1 MACRQPAEGRKE
13 GRKVWTEG
21 WRKGVPI
28 NNTPRR
34 GATVATPIT
43 PIDTRISIRAR
54 TNTWLAF
61 ETSIRSNISK
71 LPRRYIFLSLRKLS
85 AKRRPRAFE
94 EPAET
99 SRSANEFINGS
110 RCVSSALHPLL
121 GDHFDVYRAKT
132 HLDYN
137 AFVAI
142 TRSKIHET
150 VDSILDGPSM

>member
-71 LPRRYIFLSLRKLS
+71 LPRRYIFLSLRELS

-110 RCVSSALHPLL
+110 RCVSRALHPLL
-121 GDHFDVYRAKT
+121 FDVYLAKT
-132 HLDYN
+132 YLDYN

>member
-85 AKRRPRAFE
+85 AKRPQEDRAPLKSQPRPREAQMNLLMVRGVYTERCIHSSGIALMFTVQK
-94 EPAET
+94 PT
-99 SRSANEFINGS
+99 SA
-110 RCVSSALHPLL
+110 
-121 GDHFDVYRAKT
+121 T
-132 HLDYN
+132 
-137 AFVAI
+137 
-142 TRSKIHET
+142 TR
-150 VDSILDGPSM
+150 LWR